1 LNFIT
6 RSTNSL
12 TNNVIGIFMSLVKS
26 IGNKKVN
33 FDFNKNFIS
42 IFIDKINTSDLQFI
56 NQTLKDLHPSDVAN
70 LIENLPYENRVKLME
85 IESFNLA
92 PEIFIELNES
102 VQSEVLQ
109 LLSIDSISNII
120 KRLESDNAVAILEN
134 LELSKK
140 NLILDKLPP
149 KDRFLLEE
157 GLSYP
162 EDSAARI
169 MQREFTAIPS
179 DWTVG
184 QTIDYLRESKDLPQE
199 FLEIF
204 IVDNDF
210 KPIGIVPS
218 SRVLRTSRDSK
229 MNSIMRE
236 MPVLI
241 SVNMDKEEVGYTFEN
256 YNLLSAGVV
265 NKDNKLVGMITA
277 DDVVTVVQ
285 EEAEEDVLRLA
296 GVGDEEITDSVF
308 VKTKR
313 RFNWLLVN
321 LATALLASWVISIFG
336 AEIEKVVALAFLMPI
351 VASMGGNAG
360 MQTLAVTIRAIAT
373 KELSSSNINKIV
385 GKEFFIGVLN
395 GIIFAVITGVVVL
408 LWFKQIDLSIII
420 AASMVLNMIVAGL
433 FGILIPVTLKKF
445 KIDPA
450 LASSVFV
457 TTVTDVIG
465 FLSFLGIGSLV
476 FL

>member
-1 LNFIT
+1 
-6 RSTNSL
+6 
-12 TNNVIGIFMSLVKS
+12 MSLLKS

-42 IFIDKINTSDLQFI
+42 TFIEKINSSDLQFI

-70 LIENLPYENRVKLME
+70 LIENLPEETRVKLIE
-85 IESFNLA
+85 IESFNIA

-102 VQSEVLQ
+102 IQSEVLQ
-109 LLSIDSISNII
+109 LLSINSISNII

-134 LELSKK
+134 LELEKK
-140 NLILDKLPP
+140 NSILDKLPP

-184 QTIDYLRESKDLPQE
+184 QTIDYLRESKDLPQD

-218 SRVLRTSRDSK
+218 SRVLRTPRDAK
-229 MNSIMRE
+229 MNLIMRE

-241 SVNMDKEEVGYTFEN
+241 SVNMDKEEVGHTFEN
-256 YNLLSAGVV
+256 YNLVSAGVI
-265 NKDNKLVGMITA
+265 NKNNKLVGMITA

-296 GVGDEEITDSVF
+296 GVGDEEITDTVF

-313 RFNWLLVN
+313 RFNWLLIN

-385 GKEFFIGVLN
+385 GKEFLIGVLN
-395 GIIFAVITGVVVL
+395 GIIFAIITGIVVQ
-408 LWFKQIDLSIII
+408 LWFKKIDLSIII

-433 FGILIPVTLKKF
+433 FGILIPVTLKKM

>member
-1 LNFIT
+1 
-6 RSTNSL
+6 
-12 TNNVIGIFMSLVKS
+12 MSLIKS

-33 FDFNKNFIS
+33 LDFNKNFIT
-42 IFIDKINTSDLQFI
+42 IFSKKITLGDLKFI

-70 LIENLPYENRVKLME
+70 LIENLSYETRVKLIE
-85 IESFNLA
+85 IESFNIA

-102 VQSEVLQ
+102 IQSEVLQ

-120 KRLESDNAVAILEN
+120 KRLESDDAVAILEN
-134 LELSKK
+134 LEINKK

-184 QTIDYLRESKDLPQE
+184 QTIDYLRESNDLPQE

-204 IVDNDF
+204 IVDNEF

-218 SRVLRTSRDSK
+218 SRVLRTARNSK

-241 SVNMDKEEVGYTFEN
+241 PVTMDKEEVGITFEN
-256 YNLLSAGVV
+256 YNLVSAGVI
-265 NKDNKLVGMITA
+265 NKNNKLVGMITA

-285 EEAEEDVLRLA
+285 EEAEEDALRLA

-373 KELSSSNINKIV
+373 KELSSSNLNKIIF
-385 GKEFFIGVLN
+385 KEFFIGVLN
-395 GIIFAVITGVVVL
+395 GIIFSIITGFIVH
-408 LWFKQIDLSIII
+408 LWFQQIELSIII

-433 FGILIPVTLKKF
+433 FGIMIPVTLKKMN
-445 KIDPA
+445 IDPA

>member
-1 LNFIT
+1 
-6 RSTNSL
+6 
-12 TNNVIGIFMSLVKS
+12 MSLIKS

-33 FDFNKNFIS
+33 LDFNKNFIT
-42 IFIDKINTSDLQFI
+42 IFSEKINISDLKFI
-56 NQTLKDLHPSDVAN
+56 NQTLKDLHPSDVSN
-70 LIENLPYENRVKLME
+70 LIENLSYETRVKLIE
-85 IESFNLA
+85 IESFSIA

-102 VQSEVLQ
+102 IQSEVLL

-120 KRLESDNAVAILEN
+120 KRLESDDAVSILEN
-134 LELSKK
+134 LELDKK

-204 IVDNDF
+204 IVDNEF

-218 SRVLRTSRDSK
+218 SRVLRTARDSK
-229 MNSIMRE
+229 MNSIMRD

-241 SVNMDKEEVGYTFEN
+241 SVNMDKEEVGQAFES
-256 YNLLSAGVV
+256 YNLVSAGVV
-265 NKDNKLVGMITA
+265 NKNNKLVGMITA
-277 DDVVTVVQ
+277 DDIVTVVQ
-285 EEAEEDVLRLA
+285 EEAEEDALRLA

-385 GKEFFIGVLN
+385 VKEFFIGVLN
-395 GIIFAVITGVVVL
+395 GIIFAIITGLIVQ

-433 FGILIPVTLKKF
+433 FGILIPVTLKRMN
-445 KIDPA
+445 IDPA